1 MPGASP
7 SSLETE
13 VKQLVWYITGTSSGM
28 GKRLVP
34 ILLARGDKVIA
45 TARTLSSVS
54 DLAESDNLRKQQ
66 LDVTDGAGVVKRKV
80 DEAATWFGR
89 IDVVVNNA
97 GIGAKCFTEEGGS
110 EQYRRQYNVNVFGAL
125 DVTNAVLP
133 YMRAQRSGTV
143 VLVGSRTSWF
153 PELTTAGLYGSSKA
167 ALRVIGETLAV
178 EVAEFNIRVL
188 IVEPGAFRTENIF
201 SQKMYDGNQIP
212 DYDELR
218 AIAKK
223 RFDNIDK
230 FLLGDPVKA
239 MELLADVVRGEG
251 RAKGKSWPLY
261 LPLGKEAEDA
271 IRSKAKLLEKV
282 LDDWG
287 EIVRDTRLDNP

>member
-1 MPGASP
+1 MS
-7 SSLETE
+7 

-45 TARTLSSVS
+45 TARTLSSIQ
-54 DLAESDNLRKQQ
+54 DIAEAENLRKQQ

-80 DEAATWFGR
+80 DEAVTWFGR

-125 DVTNAVLP
+125 DVTTAVLP
-133 YMRAQRSGTV
+133 YLRAQRSGTV

-153 PELTTAGLYGSSKA
+153 PELTVSGPLYGLYGSSKA

-188 IVEPGAFRTENIF
+188 IKIF
-201 SQKMYDGNQIP
+201 SQKIYSGNEIP
-212 DYDELR
+212 DYDEQRTL
-218 AIAKK
+218 AKK
-223 RFDNIDK
+223 KFDNIEK

-251 RAKGKSWPLY
+251 RAKGKPWPLY

-271 IRSKAKLLEKV
+271 IRNKTKLLEKV

-287 EIVRDTRLDNP
+287 EIIRDTRLDNP